1 MFCKNCGAQLNEGVK
16 FCSKCGAPAAGGD
29 NSGQQDDSN
38 TRAQAAKKPPYLAIG
53 AIVLGVIV
61 LLLAGKFLFG
71 RGYVKPLK
79 AFVKGIEQ
87 EDGEKILSVYSKKTV
102 KKMEDNFGLE
112 GRKLE
117 KYWEKNAIYALTS
130 EELEGKDIKIKY
142 KIEDNE
148 KLDKDDIKDIEKEL
162 KEYMDIRED
171 VSAARE
177 LEVAFTIYEDGDKE
191 DEVDVTME
199 VIKVDGKW
207 YLNWGSFE
215 Y

>member
-1 MFCKNCGAQLNEGVK
+1 M
-16 FCSKCGAPAAGGD
+16 
-29 NSGQQDDSN
+29 
-38 TRAQAAKKPPYLAIG
+38 
-53 AIVLGVIV
+53 
-61 LLLAGKFLFG
+61 FG

-87 EDGEKILSVYSKKTV
+87 EDGEKILSAYSKKTV
-102 KKMEDNFGLE
+102 KEMEDIYGVE

-117 KYWEKNAIYALTS
+117 KQLEKNSIYMLTG
-130 EELEGKDIKIKY
+130 EDLEGKDIKIKY

-171 VSAARE
+171 ISAARE
-177 LEVAFTIYEDGDKE
+177 LEVAFTIYGDGDKE

>member
-1 MFCKNCGAQLNEGVK
+1 
-16 FCSKCGAPAAGGD
+16 
-29 NSGQQDDSN
+29 
-38 TRAQAAKKPPYLAIG
+38 
-53 AIVLGVIV
+53 
-61 LLLAGKFLFG
+61 
-71 RGYVKPLK
+71 
-79 AFVKGIEQ
+79 
-87 EDGEKILSVYSKKTV
+87 
-102 KKMEDNFGLE
+102 MEDNYGLE

-177 LEVAFTIYEDGDKE
+177 LEVSFTIYEDGDKE